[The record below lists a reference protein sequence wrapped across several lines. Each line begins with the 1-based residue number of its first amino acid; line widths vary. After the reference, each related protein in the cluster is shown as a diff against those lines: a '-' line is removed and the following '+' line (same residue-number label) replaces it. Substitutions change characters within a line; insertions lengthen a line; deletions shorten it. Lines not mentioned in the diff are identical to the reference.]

1 LRSTVIASEA
11 KQSSDANGLLRRCAP
26 RNDELIRIFTIG
38 YEGAT
43 MPEFLAA
50 LQQAG
55 VERVIDVRALPL
67 SRRPG
72 FSKSPLRAA
81 LEEAGIEYVHLKALG
96 TPADGRAAARAGR
109 REGLKQIYAG
119 QLELPEA
126 IAQGA
131 QMIAL
136 AEEKPSALLCFE
148 REPAHCHRSLL
159 LEAVA
164 PTADVSHL
172 FA

>member
-1 LRSTVIASEA
+1 MRYPASM
-11 KQSSDANGLLRRCAP
+11 
-26 RNDELIRIFTIG
+26 RIFTIG
-38 YEGAT
+38 YEAAT
-43 MPEFLAA
+43 MGDFLVA
-50 LQQAG
+50 LKKAG

-72 FSKSPLRAA
+72 FSKTPLRGA
-81 LEEAGIEYVHLKALG
+81 LEEADIDYVHLKALG
-96 TPADGRAAARAGR
+96 TPAAGRDAARKGR
-109 REGLKQIYAG
+109 HEQLKRIYAG

-131 QMIAL
+131 QMLEL
-136 AEEKPSALLCFE
+136 AAEKPSALLCFE
-148 REPAHCHRSLL
+148 RNPAGCHRTLL

-164 PTADVSHL
+164 PDAEVEDL